1 MTTEGMTMQI
11 EIELAAPAT
20 PNPASAAWLLVA
32 DEAERAG
39 LSSAAVMYRNTARS
53 IQIKQETGIA
63 VCACCFKPFGRGT
76 LHH

>member
-1 MTTEGMTMQI
+1 MQI

-20 PNPASAAWLLVA
+20 PNPAIAQWLLAA
-32 DEAERAG
+32 DEAERTG
-39 LSSAAVMYRNTARS
+39 LTFAANMYRRTARS
-53 IQIKQETGIA
+53 IEIQQETGVA

>member
-1 MTTEGMTMQI
+1 MQI

-20 PNPASAAWLLVA
+20 PKPAIAGWLLVA

-53 IQIKQETGIA
+53 IEIQQETGIA

>member
-1 MTTEGMTMQI
+1 MQI

-20 PNPASAAWLLVA
+20 PNPAIAGWLLVA
-32 DEAERAG
+32 DEAERSG

-53 IQIKQETGIA
+53 IEIQQETGIA
-63 VCACCFKPFGRGT
+63 VCACCFKPFGRGV

>member
-1 MTTEGMTMQI
+1 MQI
-11 EIELAAPAT
+11 EIELAASAT
-20 PNPASAAWLLVA
+20 PAPAIAAWLLVA

-39 LSSAAVMYRNTARS
+39 LLSAAVMYRNTARS
-53 IQIKQETGIA
+53 IEIQQETGIA

>member
-1 MTTEGMTMQI
+1 MQM
-11 EIELAAPAT
+11 EIKLAAPAK
-20 PNPASAAWLLVA
+20 PNPAIAQWLLVA

-39 LSSAAVMYRNTARS
+39 LTFAARMYRSTARS
-53 IQIKQETGIA
+53 IEVEQDTGMP